1 MLRPRI
7 LPCLLL
13 RNSGLVKTKQFIEY
27 KYIGDPINA
36 VKIFN
41 EKSVDELLIIDID
54 ASCLGIEPDYR
65 IIEKLANETR
75 MPLCYG
81 GGIKTIS
88 QAERII
94 QLGVEKVAIS
104 SAVLEEPFLIKHLS
118 EIIGSQSVV
127 CVLDVKKSIFKGY
140 EIYIN
145 NGKKKIKGSLIQWI
159 KTFQE
164 YGAGEILINSID
176 RDGMQNGYDLALVE
190 LIKKY
195 ITIPVTF
202 LGGAS
207 SLDDIGDLIENFGL
221 VGCAAGSLFVFKGKY
236 RAVLINYPSFNDKY
250 ELVQSSILKFKGN
263 LRKNMTK

>member
-7 LPCLLL
+7 SPCLLL
-13 RNSGLVKTKQFIEY
+13 RNSGLVKTKQFTDD
-27 KYIGDPINA
+27 KYVGDPINA

-41 EKSVDELLIIDID
+41 EKSVDELLVIDID
-54 ASCLGIEPDYR
+54 ASRLGIEPDYR
-65 IIEKLANETR
+65 VIEKLANESR

-81 GGIKTIS
+81 GGIKTIR

-104 SAVLEEPFLIKHLS
+104 SAVLEAPLLIRQLS
-118 EIIGSQSVV
+118 EIIGSQSIV

-145 NGKKKIKGSLIQWI
+145 NGKKKIKGSLIHWI
-159 KTFQE
+159 ETFQE

-176 RDGMQNGYDLALVE
+176 RDGMQNGYDLALVA

-207 SLDDIGDLIENFGL
+207 SLDDIGDLIETFGV

-236 RAVLINYPSFNDKY
+236 RAVLISYPSFSEKY
-250 ELVQSSILKFKGN
+250 ELVLSRLMKFKN
-263 LRKNMTK
+263 SL

>member
-1 MLRPRI
+1 MLRPRVS
-7 LPCLLL
+7 PCLLL
-13 RNSGLVKTKQFIEY
+13 RNSGLVKTKQFTSD
-27 KYIGDPINA
+27 KYLGDPINA

-41 EKSVDELLIIDID
+41 EKSVDELLVIDID
-54 ASCLGIEPDYR
+54 ASRLGIDPDYK
-65 IIEKLANETR
+65 IIEKLADESR

-81 GGIKTIS
+81 GGVKTVK
-88 QAERII
+88 QAECII

-104 SAVLEEPFLIKHLS
+104 SAILEEPLLIKQLS
-118 EIIGSQSVV
+118 KTIGSQSTV

-140 EIYIN
+140 EIYVN
-145 NGKKKIKGSLIQWI
+145 NGKKKIKGSLIHWI

-176 RDGMQNGYDLALVE
+176 RDGMQSGYDLALAT

-207 SLDDIGDLIENFGL
+207 SLDDIGDLIETFGL
-221 VGCAAGSLFVFKGKY
+221 VGCAAGSLFVFKGKH
-236 RAVLINYPSFNDKY
+236 RAVLISYPSFSDKY
-250 ELVQSSILKFKGN
+250 ELVLDRLVRFKS
-263 LRKNMTK
+263 RF